1 LATSFFV
8 GLDAVIMMLRRLAP
22 LFSITSHA
30 EVLGVLIV
38 VLSVAVLSVA
48 SAMKNGIL
56 QEPFIDLASP
66 VAMSAAGETSDGRR
80 HDRSH
85 DSIARNQN
93 AEPES
98 TSGTVKPGFPST
110 VESSVMDEVDQYLWA
125 VYERSPTKRD
135 STGDFTWKDVSAAWR
150 LGMSVETYVI
160 GGMDPD
166 LRELLYRAGLAM
178 DEAGI
183 HWTILSAFRDDYR
196 QSLVSGFK
204 AHTDNSLHGGSV
216 ATGGY
221 GHGCAVDIMDADGN
235 SNILWQ
241 WLDTNS
247 ARIGLQ
253 RLLPRADPAHVQPRG
268 EWHELAVALRNY
280 RLGSVAVAGE
290 TVTINAPTAS
300 TATLSDRESACVKLR
315 HWEGDSLQA
324 EIPTSPM
331 RGLVKAKATAQTHA
345 LAEKLN
351 RNRATVATRTF
362 RTAKLPVY

>member
-1 LATSFFV
+1 MATSFFV

-38 VLSVAVLSVA
+38 VLSVAVLSAA
-48 SAMKNGIL
+48 SAMKNGGWIL
-56 QEPFIDLASP
+56 QEPFIELASP
-66 VAMSAAGETSDGRR
+66 VAMLAAGETRVGRPQYSPR
-80 HDRSH
+80 
-85 DSIARNQN
+85 
-93 AEPES
+93 
-98 TSGTVKPGFPST
+98 T

-135 STGDFTWKDVSAAWR
+135 STGDFTWKDASAALR
-150 LGMSVETYVI
+150 LGMSLETYVI

-166 LRELLYRAGLAM
+166 LRELLYRAGLAL
-178 DEAGI
+178 DAAGI

-221 GHGCAVDIMDADGN
+221 GHGCAVDIMDADG
-235 SNILWQ
+235 SSDTLWQ
-241 WLDTNS
+241 WLDMNS

-268 EWHELAVALRNY
+268 AWHELAVALRNY
-280 RLGSVAVAGE
+280 RLGSGTVAGE
-290 TVTINAPTAS
+290 TVTVDAPTAS
-300 TATLSDRESACVKLR
+300 SATLSDRESACVKLR

-324 EIPTSPM
+324 KISTSPM
-331 RGLVKAKATAQTHA
+331 RGLVKVKPSAQTHV

-351 RNRATVATRTF
+351 RTRAAVVLRRVQVCASDSRNTDISDC
-362 RTAKLPVY
+362 

>member
-1 LATSFFV
+1 
-8 GLDAVIMMLRRLAP
+8 MLRRLAP

-30 EVLGVLIV
+30 EVLSVLIV
-38 VLSVAVLSVA
+38 VLPVAILSVV
-48 SAMKNGIL
+48 STMKNGGWIL
-56 QEPFIDLASP
+56 QKPFIKPASP
-66 VAMSAAGETSDGRR
+66 VAISAEGEPQV
-80 HDRSH
+80 DRPHYRNH
-85 DSIARNQN
+85 DSIARNQD
-93 AEPES
+93 AVPEP
-98 TSGTVKPGFPST
+98 TSGTVKPGFPPT
-110 VESSVMDEVDQYLWA
+110 VERVMDDVDQYLWT

-135 STGDFTWKDVSAAWR
+135 STGDFTWKDAAAALR
-150 LGMSVETYVI
+150 LGMSVQTYVI

-166 LRELLYRAGLAM
+166 LRELLYHAGLGM

-235 SNILWQ
+235 SNTLWQ

-247 ARIGLQ
+247 TRIGLQ

-268 EWHELAVALRNY
+268 AWHELAVALRNY
-280 RLGSVAVAGE
+280 RLGSGAVAGE
-290 TVTINAPTAS
+290 TVTVNAPTAS
-300 TATLSDRESACVKLR
+300 TAILRDRESACVKLR

-324 EIPTSPM
+324 KISTSPM
-331 RGLVKAKATAQTHA
+331 RGLVKVKPSAQTHV
-345 LAEKLN
+345 LAEKLD
-351 RNRATVATRTF
+351 RTRAAVVLRESESAPPTVATRTF
-362 RTAKLPVY
+362 RTAKLPAY